1 MYDLTEFNIRDLSE
15 CGFMV
20 RQLGKEAQSMEA
32 ASKII
37 IKYLY
42 DNLVNCQTQERSCV
56 LIRLFK
62 THSYGKLT
70 SELQK
75 YVQHT
80 LNKTE
85 INHDLKCLTLLATAG
100 EKPEWNYRDKSLGH
114 QAIPL
119 VDEEAISKAPMI
131 SQLIKQLG
139 VEPGVLIQ
147 PDPDLFVYLEEEI
160 YQIFYVPDALYSPY
174 IPAKKSFVAPFNIKS
189 VLGCGGLL
197 PSGDTFVVLM
207 FLKAELPKATL
218 DLLRHLTLNIKMAI
232 LPFDNNSIFINSGQ
246 YNIINQVKDV
256 SEQNISID
264 NLQSEIDTLNQLLN
278 VSEKSTITQ
287 SQSLERVIQE
297 LQTTIV
303 KLQESNTKL
312 LHTEKMSSLGRM
324 IAGIAHEITN
334 PINFIKGNIVYARKY
349 TENLIELLTEY
360 QKHYPIPVHEVQEKI
375 DEIDVEFLV
384 EDLGKIYK
392 SMGNGT
398 EQINEIIQAMRNFS
412 RMDKG
417 EFQKINVQEA
427 IDNTL
432 IILGSR
438 LKANPKSPAIKVIK
452 EYQDLPLIDFYPNQ
466 LNQVLINIMS
476 NAIDAIDEYSQQRTT
491 KDIENEDS
499 RIIIHTEIIKQANTE
514 IITSDWV
521 QIRISDNGPGIS
533 PELQKKLFDPFFTT
547 KPTGKGTGLGLSIS
561 YQIIVEKHHG
571 NIICC
576 SEVGEGTT
584 FMIQIPVQ
592 QKLG

>member
-15 CGFMV
+15 CGFML

-80 LNKTE
+80 LNRTE

-160 YQIFYVPDALYSPY
+160 YQIFYVPNALCSPY

-561 YQIIVEKHHG
+561 YQIIVEKHNG

-584 FMIQIPVQ
+584 LMIQIPVQ

>member
-42 DNLVNCQTQERSCV
+42 DNLVNCQTQERTCV

-70 SELQK
+70 PELQK
-75 YVQHT
+75 YVQRT

-119 VDEEAISKAPMI
+119 VNEEAISKAPMI

-139 VEPGVLIQ
+139 VEPGVFIQ

-160 YQIFYVPDALYSPY
+160 YQIFYVADALYSPY

-189 VLGCGGLL
+189 VLGSGGLL

-232 LPFDNNSIFINSGQ
+232 LPFDNHSIFINSGQ

-514 IITSDWV
+514 TITSDWV

-561 YQIIVEKHHG
+561 YQI
-571 NIICC
+571 
-576 SEVGEGTT
+576 
-584 FMIQIPVQ
+584 
-592 QKLG
+592 

>member
-1 MYDLTEFNIRDLSE
+1 M
-15 CGFMV
+15 
-20 RQLGKEAQSMEA
+20 
-32 ASKII
+32 
-37 IKYLY
+37 
-42 DNLVNCQTQERSCV
+42 
-56 LIRLFK
+56 
-62 THSYGKLT
+62 
-70 SELQK
+70 
-75 YVQHT
+75 
-80 LNKTE
+80 
-85 INHDLKCLTLLATAG
+85 
-100 EKPEWNYRDKSLGH
+100 
-114 QAIPL
+114 
-119 VDEEAISKAPMI
+119 
-131 SQLIKQLG
+131 
-139 VEPGVLIQ
+139 
-147 PDPDLFVYLEEEI
+147 
-160 YQIFYVPDALYSPY
+160 
-174 IPAKKSFVAPFNIKS
+174 
-189 VLGCGGLL
+189 
-197 PSGDTFVVLM
+197 
-207 FLKAELPKATL
+207 PKATL

-312 LHTEKMSSLGRM
+312 LHTDKMSSLGRM

-375 DEIDVEFLV
+375 DEIDVDFLV

-398 EQINEIIQAMRNFS
+398 EQINEIIQAMRNFC

-466 LNQVLINIMS
+466 LNQVLINIIN

-547 KPTGKGTGLGLSIS
+547 KPTGKGTGLG
-561 YQIIVEKHHG
+561 
-571 NIICC
+571 
-576 SEVGEGTT
+576 
-584 FMIQIPVQ
+584 
-592 QKLG
+592 

>member
-42 DNLVNCQTQERSCV
+42 DNLVNCQTQERTCV

-70 SELQK
+70 PELQK
-75 YVQHT
+75 YVQRT

-119 VDEEAISKAPMI
+119 VNEEAISKAPMI

-139 VEPGVLIQ
+139 VEPGVFIQ

-160 YQIFYVPDALYSPY
+160 YQIFYVADALYSPY

-360 QKHYPIPVHEVQEKI
+360 QKHYPIPVHEVQE
-375 DEIDVEFLV
+375 
-384 EDLGKIYK
+384 
-392 SMGNGT
+392 
-398 EQINEIIQAMRNFS
+398 
-412 RMDKG
+412 
-417 EFQKINVQEA
+417 
-427 IDNTL
+427 
-432 IILGSR
+432 
-438 LKANPKSPAIKVIK
+438 
-452 EYQDLPLIDFYPNQ
+452 
-466 LNQVLINIMS
+466 
-476 NAIDAIDEYSQQRTT
+476 
-491 KDIENEDS
+491 
-499 RIIIHTEIIKQANTE
+499 
-514 IITSDWV
+514 
-521 QIRISDNGPGIS
+521 
-533 PELQKKLFDPFFTT
+533 
-547 KPTGKGTGLGLSIS
+547 
-561 YQIIVEKHHG
+561 
-571 NIICC
+571 
-576 SEVGEGTT
+576 
-584 FMIQIPVQ
+584 
-592 QKLG
+592 

>member
-1 MYDLTEFNIRDLSE
+1 
-15 CGFMV
+15 
-20 RQLGKEAQSMEA
+20 
-32 ASKII
+32 
-37 IKYLY
+37 
-42 DNLVNCQTQERSCV
+42 
-56 LIRLFK
+56 
-62 THSYGKLT
+62 
-70 SELQK
+70 
-75 YVQHT
+75 
-80 LNKTE
+80 
-85 INHDLKCLTLLATAG
+85 
-100 EKPEWNYRDKSLGH
+100 
-114 QAIPL
+114 
-119 VDEEAISKAPMI
+119 
-131 SQLIKQLG
+131 
-139 VEPGVLIQ
+139 
-147 PDPDLFVYLEEEI
+147 
-160 YQIFYVPDALYSPY
+160 
-174 IPAKKSFVAPFNIKS
+174 
-189 VLGCGGLL
+189 
-197 PSGDTFVVLM
+197 M

-438 LKANPKSPAIKVIK
+438 LKANPKSPAIKV
-452 EYQDLPLIDFYPNQ
+452 LSLIH
-466 LNQVLINIMS
+466 I
-476 NAIDAIDEYSQQRTT
+476 
-491 KDIENEDS
+491 
-499 RIIIHTEIIKQANTE
+499 
-514 IITSDWV
+514 
-521 QIRISDNGPGIS
+521 
-533 PELQKKLFDPFFTT
+533 
-547 KPTGKGTGLGLSIS
+547 
-561 YQIIVEKHHG
+561 
-571 NIICC
+571 
-576 SEVGEGTT
+576 
-584 FMIQIPVQ
+584 
-592 QKLG
+592 

>member
-70 SELQK
+70 PELQK

-85 INHDLKCLTLLATAG
+85 IKHDLKCLTLLATAG
-100 EKPEWNYRDKSLGH
+100 EKPEWNYRDKSSGH

-160 YQIFYVPDALYSPY
+160 YQIFYVPNALCSPY

-499 RIIIHTEIIKQANTE
+499 RIIIHTAIIKQANTE

-561 YQIIVEKHHG
+561 YQIIVENHHG

>member
-80 LNKTE
+80 LNRTE

-160 YQIFYVPDALYSPY
+160 YQIFYVPNALCSPY

-561 YQIIVEKHHG
+561 YQIIVEKHNG